1 MKLHFIGKDDG
12 SSNEEF
18 QEDKKF
24 REKMHGEFVYNGIEK
39 NLLPYGES
47 PLTVTT
53 WGNFQMRN

>member
-53 WGNFQMRN
+53 